1 MRFFRFTKLLTFS
14 GTIDFITE
22 VSTVIVTITGPMA
35 WDTSA
40 TGTSELIIKAGLD
53 TANLI
58 TPVPTVII
66 WKEAST
72 ARWWKLVHGETFPYE
87 ILNISFWY
95 WELSFVIK
103 KKGIINQWSTFP
115 MSSGRILFIFI
126 LFISDWIPTTKLR
139 GKNPWLW
146 ILKLNFYFTQKW
158 LTTD

>member
-72 ARWWKLVHGETFPYE
+72 ARW
-87 ILNISFWY
+87 
-95 WELSFVIK
+95 
-103 KKGIINQWSTFP
+103 
-115 MSSGRILFIFI
+115 
-126 LFISDWIPTTKLR
+126 
-139 GKNPWLW
+139 
-146 ILKLNFYFTQKW
+146 
-158 LTTD
+158 